1 MVLLHSVGGGNQTIK
16 VSLLWTD
23 SQFVIAILNQQ
34 KKTIIWKF
42 FFYNLTQL
50 TEKIMTTSKFP
61 STKRK
66 LSFLAIAVLGAVSSS
81 WASAQDILGPYI
93 GANVGQTKAD
103 FSNDSINRRV
113 TNQGLKINSSNEDNR
128 DTGYKVFGGYQFNRN
143 IALEG
148 GYFDLGSFNYGLNTT
163 PIGSFSGSTRVRG
176 LNLDLVGTL
185 PLSSQFSVFGRVG
198 AAYAQTKA
206 NFASTGA
213 VAPSTFDTQRKD
225 TNLKLGIGLQYAI
238 TEALSLR
245 AELERYRINDP
256 VRNRGHVDMASL
268 GLVYRFGPK
277 AQTPVAYVPIA
288 AAPQPPAAVY
298 VAPAP
303 VYVAPPPP
311 PAVMAPAPAPQP
323 VYVAPTRPAKEGRN

>member
-1 MVLLHSVGGGNQTIK
+1 
-16 VSLLWTD
+16 
-23 SQFVIAILNQQ
+23 
-34 KKTIIWKF
+34 
-42 FFYNLTQL
+42 
-50 TEKIMTTSKFP
+50 MTTSKFP

-66 LSFLAIAVLGAVSSS
+66 LSCLAIAVLGAVSSS

-93 GANVGQTKAD
+93 GGNVGQTKAD
-103 FSNDSINRRV
+103 FDNDSINR
-113 TNQGLKINSSNEDNR
+113 TLTGQGLRINSITEDNR

-148 GYFDLGSFNYGLNTT
+148 GYFDLGRFNYGFNTT
-163 PIGSFSGSTRVRG
+163 PIGSFSGSTRIRG

-185 PLSSQFSVFGRVG
+185 PLSDQFSLFGRVG

-213 VAPSTFDTQRKD
+213 VASNRSDPRRKD
-225 TNLKLGIGLQYAI
+225 TNLKVGVGMQYAI

-245 AELERYRINDP
+245 AELERYRISDP

-277 AQTPVAYVPIA
+277 AQTPVAYVPVA
-288 AAPQPPAAVY
+288 AAPPPPAPVY
-298 VAPAP
+298 VAPPP

-323 VYVAPTRPAKEGRN
+323 VYVAPERPAKVGRN